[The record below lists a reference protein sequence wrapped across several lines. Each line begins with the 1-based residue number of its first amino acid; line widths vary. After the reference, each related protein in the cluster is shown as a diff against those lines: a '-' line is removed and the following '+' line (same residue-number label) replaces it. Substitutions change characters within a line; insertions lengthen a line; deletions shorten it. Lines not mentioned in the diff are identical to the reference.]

1 MNSKEKVVEYF
12 LQNPTASNIEISAH
26 TGVSKSSVQRYLS
39 DPSIGDIPIPQLDRT
54 ISEQILVNTRAARQ
68 KGGRTTFKKYA
79 AQKNESGKFIG
90 LAKEEVTTD
99 KEEYKHGEKLTLSLT
114 SKKENGENADAAILV
129 SILDEAILSLAD
141 NDLSIDNIK
150 LALQD
155 IELSDGVTAADLY
168 AEILD

>member
-99 KEEYKHGEKLTLSLT
+99 KEEIKRKDIVSIVLWFSKNPYYTIDQLALSL
-114 SKKENGENADAAILV
+114 
-129 SILDEAILSLAD
+129 
-141 NDLSIDNIK
+141 
-150 LALQD
+150 
-155 IELSDGVTAADLY
+155 DGIYTPD
-168 AEILD
+168 

>member
-79 AQKNESGKFIG
+79 AQFDSSYAQFDFLVGG
-90 LAKEEVTTD
+90 
-99 KEEYKHGEKLTLSLT
+99 
-114 SKKENGENADAAILV
+114 NAC
-129 SILDEAILSLAD
+129 
-141 NDLSIDNIK
+141 
-150 LALQD
+150 
-155 IELSDGVTAADLY
+155 
-168 AEILD
+168 